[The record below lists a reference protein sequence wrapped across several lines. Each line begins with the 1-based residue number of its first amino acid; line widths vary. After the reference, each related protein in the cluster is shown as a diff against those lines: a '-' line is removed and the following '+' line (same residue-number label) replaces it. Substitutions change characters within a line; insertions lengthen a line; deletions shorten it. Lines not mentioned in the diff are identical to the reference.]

1 MKKRAA
7 AEKREVGVYTT
18 CHVVC
23 RPTQS
28 EAEAYY
34 ENYAGL
40 TMADAASPRSLREA
54 EAEVFRLA

>member
-34 ENYAGL
+34 ENYAV
-40 TMADAASPRSLREA
+40 TMADA
-54 EAEVFRLA
+54 